1 MSRESMEFDVV
12 VVGAGPAGLSAS
24 IRLMQLS
31 NDNNLDLS
39 VCLLEKGSEIG
50 AHIISGAVIET
61 RSLDELLPDWD
72 EGNNFLQTPV
82 IDDKMLFLTGENTSI
97 SVPKFL
103 MPRTMMN
110 HGNRIISLGSMCQY
124 LGREAE
130 SLGVNVF
137 PGFPAV
143 DLIEEEG
150 TIVGVITGDMGLDK
164 NGEPKDGYEMG
175 YELRAKQ
182 TIFSEGCRGNLGKQL
197 IKKYSLDE
205 NSDPQHYGIGFK
217 EVWSIDPEKHSE
229 GLVMHTAGFPLD
241 NNTEGGGFI
250 YHAPNH
256 QVFIGLIVSLD
267 YANPNLS
274 PFEEFQRWKTHSELK
289 ELLKDGE
296 RISYGARALNKGGI
310 QSIPQLT
317 FPGGVMIGCDA
328 GFMNG
333 AKIKGTHTAMKTG
346 IIAAETYIQSIENET
361 RSDEIDTFEDHLKQ
375 SWVFDELHRA
385 RNFSPFQK
393 KFGLLLGSIFIWIDQ
408 NLFFGKLPFT
418 LSAKGEDYAKLSPF
432 DKAEKKDYLKPDN
445 IVTFDRTS
453 SIYLSGVN
461 HEEDQPC
468 HLHLNDPTIPI
479 QKNLPEFGEPA
490 RLYCPAGVY
499 EVLESESGEPYFQ
512 INAQNCIHCKTCD
525 IKDPSQNI
533 DWRCPEGAG
542 GPNYTDM

>member
-1 MSRESMEFDVV
+1 MEFDVV

-150 TIVGVITGDMGLDK
+150 KIVGVITGDMGLDK
-164 NGEPKDGYEMG
+164 DGEPKDGYEMG

-182 TIFSEGCRGNLGKQL
+182 TIFSEGCRGNMGKQL

-217 EVWSIDPEKHSE
+217 EVWSINPEKHSE

-346 IIAAETYIQSIENET
+346 IIAAEAYIQSIENET
-361 RSDEIDTFEDHLKQ
+361 RSDEIDTFEDHLKH

-418 LSAKGEDYAKLSPF
+418 LSAKSEDYAKLSPF
-432 DKAEKKDYLKPDN
+432 DKAAKKDYLKPDN

>member
-1 MSRESMEFDVV
+1 MEFDVV

-103 MPRTMMN
+103 MPKTMMN

-164 NGEPKDGYEMG
+164 DGEPKDGYEMG

-197 IKKYSLDE
+197 INKYSLDE

-361 RSDEIDTFEDHLKQ
+361 QSDEIDTFEDHLKQ

-432 DKAEKKDYLKPDN
+432 DKAAKKNYLKPDN

-533 DWRCPEGAG
+533 DWRCPEGTG

>member
-150 TIVGVITGDMGLDK
+150 KIVGVITGDMGLDK
-164 NGEPKDGYEMG
+164 DGEPKDGYEMG

-197 IKKYSLDE
+197 INKYSLDE

-432 DKAEKKDYLKPDN
+432 DKAAKKDYLKPDN

>member
-150 TIVGVITGDMGLDK
+150 KIVGVITGDMGLDK
-164 NGEPKDGYEMG
+164 DGEPKDGYEMG

-197 IKKYSLDE
+197 INKYSLDE

-346 IIAAETYIQSIENET
+346 IIAAEAYIQSIENET

-432 DKAEKKDYLKPDN
+432 DKAAKKDYLKPDN

-533 DWRCPEGAG
+533 DWRCPEGTG

>member
-1 MSRESMEFDVV
+1 MEFDVV

-103 MPRTMMN
+103 MPKTMMN

-150 TIVGVITGDMGLDK
+150 KIVGVITGDMGLDK
-164 NGEPKDGYEMG
+164 DGEPKDGYEMG

-197 IKKYSLDE
+197 INKYSLDE

-361 RSDEIDTFEDHLKQ
+361 RSDETDTFEDHLKQ

-393 KFGLLLGSIFIWIDQ
+393 KFGLLLGSIFFWIDQ

-533 DWRCPEGAG
+533 DWRCPEGTG

>member
-1 MSRESMEFDVV
+1 MEFDVV

-103 MPRTMMN
+103 MPKTMMN

-150 TIVGVITGDMGLDK
+150 KIVGVITGDMGLDK
-164 NGEPKDGYEMG
+164 DGRPKDGYEMG

-197 IKKYSLDE
+197 INKYSLDE

-361 RSDEIDTFEDHLKQ
+361 RSDEIDTFEDHLKH

-432 DKAEKKDYLKPDN
+432 DKAAKKDYLKPDN

-533 DWRCPEGAG
+533 DWRCPEGTG

>member
-103 MPRTMMN
+103 MPKTMMN

-150 TIVGVITGDMGLDK
+150 KIVGVITGDMGLDK
-164 NGEPKDGYEMG
+164 DGEPKDGYEMG

-197 IKKYSLDE
+197 INKYSLDE

-346 IIAAETYIQSIENET
+346 IIAAETYVQSIENET
-361 RSDEIDTFEDHLKQ
+361 QSDEIDNFEDHLKQ

-418 LSAKGEDYAKLSPF
+418 LSAKSEDYAKLSPF
-432 DKAEKKDYLKPDN
+432 DKAAKKDYLKPDN

>member
-150 TIVGVITGDMGLDK
+150 KIVGVITGDMGLDK
-164 NGEPKDGYEMG
+164 DGEPKDGYEMG

-197 IKKYSLDE
+197 INKYSLDE

>member
-103 MPRTMMN
+103 MPKTMMN

-150 TIVGVITGDMGLDK
+150 KIVGVITGDMGLDK
-164 NGEPKDGYEMG
+164 DGEPKDGYEMG

-197 IKKYSLDE
+197 INKYSLDE

>member
-1 MSRESMEFDVV
+1 MEFDVV

-150 TIVGVITGDMGLDK
+150 KIVGVITGDMGLDK
-164 NGEPKDGYEMG
+164 DGEPKDGYEMG

-197 IKKYSLDE
+197 INKYSLDE

>member
-150 TIVGVITGDMGLDK
+150 KIVGVITGDMGLDK
-164 NGEPKDGYEMG
+164 DGEPKDVYEMG

-182 TIFSEGCRGNLGKQL
+182 TIFSEGCRGNMGKQL

-432 DKAEKKDYLKPDN
+432 DKAAKKNYLKPDN

>member
-103 MPRTMMN
+103 MPKTMMN

-164 NGEPKDGYEMG
+164 DGEPKDGYEMG

-418 LSAKGEDYAKLSPF
+418 LSAKSEDYAKLSPF
-432 DKAEKKDYLKPDN
+432 DKAAKKDYLKPDN

>member
-103 MPRTMMN
+103 MPKTMMN

-164 NGEPKDGYEMG
+164 DGEPKDGYEMG

-217 EVWSIDPEKHSE
+217 EVWSIDPEQHSE

-432 DKAEKKDYLKPDN
+432 DKAAKKNYLKPDN

-533 DWRCPEGAG
+533 DWRCPEGTG

>member
-1 MSRESMEFDVV
+1 MEFDVV

-150 TIVGVITGDMGLDK
+150 KIVGVITGDMGLDK
-164 NGEPKDGYEMG
+164 DGEPKDGYEMG

-197 IKKYSLDE
+197 INKYSLDE

-432 DKAEKKDYLKPDN
+432 DKAAKKNYLKPDN

-533 DWRCPEGAG
+533 DWRCPEGTG

>member
-164 NGEPKDGYEMG
+164 DGEPKDGYEMG

-197 IKKYSLDE
+197 INKYSLDE

-432 DKAEKKDYLKPDN
+432 DKAAKKNYLKPDN

-533 DWRCPEGAG
+533 DWRCPEGTG

>member
-103 MPRTMMN
+103 MPKTMMN

-150 TIVGVITGDMGLDK
+150 KIVGVITGDMGLDK
-164 NGEPKDGYEMG
+164 DGKPKDGYEMG

-197 IKKYSLDE
+197 INKYSLDE

-408 NLFFGKLPFT
+408 NLFSGKLPFT

-432 DKAEKKDYLKPDN
+432 NKAAKKDYPKPDN

-499 EVLESESGEPYFQ
+499 EVLESESEEPYFQ